1 MTDEAPQSPTEN
13 TPAPADAPVVIRN
26 VKNVFGPQVV
36 HDGLDLVVER
46 GKILGVVGGSG
57 AGKTVLLRAVLGLR
71 PPDGGQILLFGKDFS
86 RATEAVRRDV
96 MSRWGVLFQSGALF
110 SSLTVAENIAVPLR
124 EFSKLSVK
132 EARDIALL
140 KMALVGLPLEAAD
153 RKPAELSGGMIKRT
167 ALARALA
174 LDPEL
179 IFLDEPTA
187 GLDPIGA
194 AAFDMLIKELAL
206 SLKLTVFMIT
216 HDLDSLYAICDEVA
230 VLADKK
236 IVAKAPPL
244 ELEKSDHP
252 WIHEYFHGPRARKA
266 ATMPTSGPTSGP
278 NSPAPATSSTD

>member
-1 MTDEAPQSPTEN
+1 MTDEAPEN
-13 TPAPADAPVVIRN
+13 IAETATPADAPVVIRG

-71 PPDGGQILLFGKDFS
+71 PPNAGQILLFGKDFS

-124 EFSKLSVK
+124 EFSKLSVR

-140 KMALVGLPLEAAD
+140 KMALVGLPLDAAD

-266 ATMPTSGPTSGP
+266 TVMPTSET
-278 NSPAPATSSTD
+278 PAANSTD